1 MSERTRM
8 VAVLVGGVVLCL
20 GGILSDPAAADEQV
34 SRYRTAETRIFAAL
48 EESTSVE
55 LIEQP
60 LAEYVDFIRDC
71 HKIEVQIDRR
81 ALEEVGID
89 VDEPITKRLEGVS
102 LCSALNL
109 ILRDLGLDWTIAN
122 EVLLI
127 TSPDE
132 AKANLVARVYDV
144 GKLIEVRD
152 ADGKIW
158 KDFDSMI
165 HLLTSTVQPESWES
179 VGGPGTIAAFELR
192 GAAGLVIR
200 HTPKVHQEVNRLLFE
215 LDKLAYKQGDDVYP
229 TREPA
234 GDFGMGGMGG
244 MDEMDM
250 GMGSMGSGFGPAP
263 PASSP
268 SETAKQ
274 K

>member
-1 MSERTRM
+1 
-8 VAVLVGGVVLCL
+8 LP
-20 GGILSDPAAADEQV
+20 DPAAADEQV

-60 LAEYVDFIRDC
+60 LADYVDFIRDL
-71 HKIEVQIDRR
+71 HKIEVQVDRR
-81 ALEEVGID
+81 ALEEMGID
-89 VDEPITKRLEGVS
+89 VDEPIAKRLEGLS

-132 AKANLVARVYDV
+132 AKTNLVTRVYDV

-152 ADGKIW
+152 ADGKFW

-165 HLLTSTVQPESWES
+165 NLLTSTVQPESWNC
-179 VGGPGTIAAFELR
+179 VGGPGTIAPFELR

-200 HTPKVHQEVNRLLFE
+200 QTPKVHQELNRLFIE
-215 LDKLAYKQGDDVYP
+215 LDKIAEQYGDEVIP
-229 TREPA
+229 TRKKPAPQPA
-234 GDFGMGGMGG
+234 GPGMEGFGGSAGMGGGMGG
-244 MDEMDM
+244 G
-250 GMGSMGSGFGPAP
+250 GMGGGGGMF
-263 PASSP
+263 
-268 SETAKQ
+268 
-274 K
+274 

>member
-1 MSERTRM
+1 MPERTRM
-8 VAVLVGGVVLCL
+8 VAVLVGGAVLCL
-20 GGILSDPAAADEQV
+20 GGILPDPAAAEEQV

-48 EESTSVE
+48 EESTT
-55 LIEQP
+55 IDFIDQP
-60 LAEYVDFIRDC
+60 LAGCLDFIKDY
-71 HKIEVQIDRR
+71 HSIEIQIDRR
-81 ALEEVGID
+81 VLEELG
-89 VDEPITKRLEGVS
+89 VDTAEPITRRLGGIS

-132 AKANLVARVYDV
+132 AKTNLVTRVYDV
-144 GKLIEVRD
+144 GKLIEVRG

-165 HLLTSTVQPESWES
+165 NLLTSTVQPESWNC
-179 VGGPGTIAAFELR
+179 VGGPGTMAPFELR

-200 HTPKVHQEVNRLLFE
+200 QTPKVHQELNRLLIE
-215 LDKLAYKQGDDVYP
+215 LDKLAYKQGDDVFP

-234 GDFGMGGMGG
+234 GDFGMAGMGG
-244 MDEMDM
+244 GG
-250 GMGSMGSGFGPAP
+250 GMM
-263 PASSP
+263 
-268 SETAKQ
+268 
-274 K
+274 